1 MKASILTEKYGEIVY
16 EENMWTGK
24 KKITVNGI
32 LLTKFNKKTY
42 VGTVGGERLTVD
54 IRGGYLTGVIIE
66 INGGLKYR
74 VTEPAKWY
82 DYVLAFIWVP
92 VYLVLSVT
100 PAFYMVFPIVGGAL
114 GGAIAGIGAALAMY
128 TIKPMKNIAL
138 KIVISLAYFVGVML
152 INFALAMVMISAMI

>member
-16 EENMWTGK
+16 EENIWTGK

-32 LLTKFNKKTY
+32 LLTKLNKKTY
-42 VGTVGGERLTVD
+42 EGIVGGERLTMV
-54 IRGGYLTGVIIE
+54 INGGYITGVVIE

-82 DYVLAFIWVP
+82 DYVLAFIWLP
-92 VYLVLSVT
+92 VYLVLSIT
-100 PAFYMVFPIVGGAL
+100 PAFYTTFPIVGGAL
-114 GGAIAGIGAALAMY
+114 GGAIAGIGAALALY

-152 INFALAMVMISAMI
+152 INFALAVVMLSAMI

>member
-1 MKASILTEKYGEIVY
+1 MKATILTEKYGEIVY

-24 KKITVNGI
+24 KKICINGI
-32 LLTKFNKKTY
+32 LLTKFNKKNY
-42 VGTVGGERLTVD
+42 VGTVGGERLTVV
-54 IRGGYLTGVIIE
+54 ISGGYLTGVVIE

-100 PAFYMVFPIVGGAL
+100 PAFYMTFPIVGGAL
-114 GGAIAGIGAALAMY
+114 GVAVAGIGEALAMY
-128 TIKPMKNIAL
+128 TIKPMQNIAL

-152 INFALAMVMISAMI
+152 INFLLAVLIIKSF

>member
-1 MKASILTEKYGEIVY
+1 
-16 EENMWTGK
+16 
-24 KKITVNGI
+24 
-32 LLTKFNKKTY
+32 LLTKLNKKTY
-42 VGTVGGERLTVD
+42 VGTVGGEKLIVD

-66 INGGLKYR
+66 INGGLRYR

-100 PAFYMVFPIVGGAL
+100 PAFYMTFPIVGGAL
-114 GGAIAGIGAALAMY
+114 GGAVAGIGAALAMY